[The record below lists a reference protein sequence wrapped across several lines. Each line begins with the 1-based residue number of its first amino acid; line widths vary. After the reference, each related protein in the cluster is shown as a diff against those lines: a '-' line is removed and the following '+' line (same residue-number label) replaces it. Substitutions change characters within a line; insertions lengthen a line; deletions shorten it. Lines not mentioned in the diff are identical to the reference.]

1 MVDAPTASQNA
12 AAFSGS
18 HATRH
23 GARWDQAIR
32 PPQTTGVAHAPR
44 ANLREARRDKH
55 ALAGKN
61 DGSMDDLIGPV
72 WVHARDIAADRQ
84 RQRG

>member
-1 MVDAPTASQNA
+1 MLQEQTFAKRGATNTRSRGVDN
-12 AAFSGS
+12 
-18 HATRH
+18 
-23 GARWDQAIR
+23 I
-32 PPQTTGVAHAPR
+32 
-44 ANLREARRDKH
+44 KH
-55 ALAGKN
+55 RGKN